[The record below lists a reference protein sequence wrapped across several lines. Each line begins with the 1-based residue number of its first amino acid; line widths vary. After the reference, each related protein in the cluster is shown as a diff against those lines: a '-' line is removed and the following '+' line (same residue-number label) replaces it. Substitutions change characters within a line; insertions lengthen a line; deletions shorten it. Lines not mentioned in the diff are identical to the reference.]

1 MNGVDSAQSR
11 FGADLPRSAAGN
23 RNPWLIAVVM
33 SIATF
38 MEVLD
43 SSIANVALSH
53 IAGALGANA
62 SESTWVLTSY
72 LVASAVILPA
82 SAWLSGVLGRKRFY
96 LLCVALFTASSF
108 LCGIAPNLESLIAF
122 RVLQGLGGGG
132 MAPVEQSMLADTFP
146 PEKRAQAFALYGVA
160 VIVAPTLGPTL
171 GGYITDTWSWNWIF
185 FINLP
190 IGAIALALVSWLVN
204 EPEVLRRE
212 RRERLE
218 GGLRFDFLGFV
229 LVALWLGCLEFVLDK
244 GQENDWFA
252 SGTISTFAVISFVS
266 MLMLF
271 PWEYTRKDPIFN
283 VRLILQRQFGGCFL
297 AMLGVGA
304 ILYASTQVMPA
315 LVQSSFGYSATLA
328 GLMLLPG
335 GLAMAFLMPVSGE
348 ITKYV
353 QPKFVIAGGLLVLS
367 LALWHT
373 TNLAPQAS
381 FQYFAWAR
389 VYHMVAMPFLFIPI
403 TAASYVGVPPHRT
416 EQAASLMNIARNT
429 GGSIGISLYTT
440 LLAQHE
446 QFHQSRL
453 VESIYPS
460 SIQYQNTLSRL
471 TENFVER
478 GASKLD
484 AQQQAIAFIGQ
495 QVSNQA
501 VLLSYIDV
509 FATLGLIAIVLTAI
523 VLVLLRTETG
533 ETQHNASA
541 H

>member
-1 MNGVDSAQSR
+1 MNGVVSAQSR
-11 FGADLPRSAAGN
+11 FGVDESRSAAGK
-23 RNPWLIAVVM
+23 RNPWLIAAVI

-132 MAPVEQSMLADTFP
+132 MAPIEQSMLADTFP

-160 VIVAPTLGPTL
+160 VIVAPTLGPAL

-190 IGAIALALVSWLVN
+190 IGAISLVVVSWLVS
-204 EPEVLRRE
+204 EPEALKRE
-212 RRERLE
+212 RRERLK
-218 GGLRFDFLGFV
+218 GGVKFDFLGFV

-252 SGTISTFAVISFVS
+252 SGTIRAFAAISFVS

-271 PWEYTRKDPIFN
+271 PWEYTRKDPIVN
-283 VRLILQRQFGGCFL
+283 VRLIFQRQFGGCLL

-335 GLAMAFLMPVSGE
+335 GLAMAFLMPVSGQ

-353 QPKFVIAGGLLVLS
+353 QPKFVIAAALVILS

-373 TNLAPQAS
+373 TNLAPDAS
-381 FQYFAWAR
+381 FQYFAWSR

-403 TAASYVGVPPHRT
+403 TSASYVGIPSQNT

-429 GGSIGISLYTT
+429 GGSMGISLYTT
-440 LLAQHE
+440 LLAQH
-446 QFHQSRL
+446 QQLHQSRL

-460 SIQYQNTLSRL
+460 SIEYQNTLSQL
-471 TENFVER
+471 TEYFLQR
-478 GASKLD
+478 GSSRLD

-495 QVSNQA
+495 QVSRQA
-501 VLLSYIDV
+501 TLLSYIDM
-509 FATLGLIAIVLTAI
+509 FAMLGTLAIILMAIVLI
-523 VLVLLRTETG
+523 LLRTGAAEA
-533 ETQHNASA
+533 QHGTT
-541 H
+541 

>member
-11 FGADLPRSAAGN
+11 PGADLSRSAAGN

-132 MAPVEQSMLADTFP
+132 MAPIEQSMLADTFP

-185 FINLP
+185 FINVP
-190 IGAIALALVSWLVN
+190 IGAIALVLVSWLVS
-204 EPEVLRRE
+204 EPEVLKRE

-218 GGLRFDFLGFV
+218 GGLKFDFLGFA

-252 SGTISTFAVISFVS
+252 SGTIRAFAAVSFVS

-283 VRLILQRQFGGCFL
+283 VRLIFQRQFGGCLL

-328 GLMLLPG
+328 GMMLLPG

-353 QPKFVIAGGLLVLS
+353 QPKFVIAAALLVLS

-373 TNLAPQAS
+373 TNLAPEAS
-381 FQYFAWAR
+381 FQYFAWSR

-403 TAASYVGVPPHRT
+403 TAASYVGIPSQKT

-429 GGSIGISLYTT
+429 GGSMGISLYTT
-440 LLAQHE
+440 LLAQH
-446 QFHQSRL
+446 QQLHQSRL

-460 SIQYQNTLSRL
+460 SIQYQNTLNQL
-471 TENFVER
+471 TENFMER

-495 QVSNQA
+495 QVSSQA
-501 VLLSYIDV
+501 LLLSYIDV
-509 FATLGLIAIVLTAI
+509 FATLGSLAIVLTAI
-523 VLVLLRTETG
+523 VLILFRTG
-533 ETQHNASA
+533 AGDAQHSA
-541 H
+541 PPH

>member
-1 MNGVDSAQSR
+1 MSGVASVQS
-11 FGADLPRSAAGN
+11 LPGFDESRSAAGE
-23 RNPWLIAVVM
+23 RSPWLIAGVM

-96 LLCVALFTASSF
+96 LLCVTLFTASSF
-108 LCGIAPNLESLIAF
+108 LCGIAPNLESLILC

-132 MAPVEQSMLADTFP
+132 MAPTEQSMLADTFP
-146 PEKRAQAFALYGVA
+146 PEKRSQAFALYGVA
-160 VIVAPTLGPTL
+160 VIVAPTLGPAL

-190 IGAIALALVSWLVN
+190 IGAIALVLVSWLVS
-204 EPEVLRRE
+204 EPEVLERE
-212 RRERLE
+212 RRERLK
-218 GGLRFDFLGFV
+218 GGLKFDFLGFA

-252 SGTISTFAVISFVS
+252 SGTIRAFAAISFIS
-266 MLMLF
+266 MLLLI
-271 PWEYTRKDPIFN
+271 PWEHSRKDPIFN
-283 VRLILQRQFGGCFL
+283 VRLVFHRQFGGCLL

-335 GLAMAFLMPVSGE
+335 GLVMAFLMPASGQ

-353 QPKFVIAGGLLVLS
+353 QPKFVIAAALVMLS

-373 TNLAPQAS
+373 TNLTPDAT
-381 FQYFAWAR
+381 FQYFVWSR
-389 VYHMVAMPFLFIPI
+389 VYHMIAMPFLFIPI
-403 TAASYVGVPPHRT
+403 TSASYVGMPSRNT

-429 GGSIGISLYTT
+429 GGSMGISLYTT
-440 LLAQHE
+440 VLAQHE
-446 QFHQSRL
+446 QLHQSRL

-460 SIQYQNTLSRL
+460 SIEYQNTLSQL
-471 TENFVER
+471 TEYFLQR
-478 GASKLD
+478 GSSHLD
-484 AQQQAIAFIGQ
+484 AQQQAFAFIGQ
-495 QVSNQA
+495 QLARQA
-501 VLLSYIDV
+501 ILLSYVDM
-509 FATLGLIAIVLTAI
+509 FALLGTLALVLMVI
-523 VLVLLRTETG
+523 ILVLLRSGAG
-533 ETQHNASA
+533 EAKQGTT
-541 H
+541 

>member
-11 FGADLPRSAAGN
+11 PGADLSRSAAGN

-132 MAPVEQSMLADTFP
+132 MAPIEQSMLADTFP

-185 FINLP
+185 FINVP
-190 IGAIALALVSWLVN
+190 IGAIALVLVSWLVS
-204 EPEVLRRE
+204 EPEVLKRE

-218 GGLRFDFLGFV
+218 GGLKFDFLGFA

-252 SGTISTFAVISFVS
+252 SGTIRAFAAVSFVS

-283 VRLILQRQFGGCFL
+283 VRLIFQRQFGGCLL

-328 GLMLLPG
+328 GMMLLPG

-353 QPKFVIAGGLLVLS
+353 QPKFVIAAALLVLS

-373 TNLAPQAS
+373 TNLAPEAS
-381 FQYFAWAR
+381 FQYFAWSR

-403 TAASYVGVPPHRT
+403 TAASYVGIPSQKT

-429 GGSIGISLYTT
+429 GGSMGISLYTT
-440 LLAQHE
+440 LLAQH
-446 QFHQSRL
+446 QQLHQSRL

-460 SIQYQNTLSRL
+460 SIQYQNTLSQL
-471 TENFVER
+471 TENFMER

-495 QVSNQA
+495 QVSSQA
-501 VLLSYIDV
+501 LLLSYIDV
-509 FATLGLIAIVLTAI
+509 FATLGSLAIVLTAI
-523 VLVLLRTETG
+523 VLILFRTG
-533 ETQHNASA
+533 AGDAQHSA
-541 H
+541 PPH